1 MCIQQKQSLTFGS
14 FLWLWICSLILS
26 HEAGASTVSH
36 SSQMDHVIGRGN
48 TETLQYV
55 ELLSHVLGETG
66 CMNCIFNDN
75 FNVGYTY
82 WNPDPP

>member
-1 MCIQQKQSLTFGS
+1 
-14 FLWLWICSLILS
+14 
-26 HEAGASTVSH
+26 
-36 SSQMDHVIGRGN
+36 MDHVIGRGN

-55 ELLSHVLGETG
+55 ELLSHDLGETG
-66 CMNCIFNDN
+66 CMNCIFNNN